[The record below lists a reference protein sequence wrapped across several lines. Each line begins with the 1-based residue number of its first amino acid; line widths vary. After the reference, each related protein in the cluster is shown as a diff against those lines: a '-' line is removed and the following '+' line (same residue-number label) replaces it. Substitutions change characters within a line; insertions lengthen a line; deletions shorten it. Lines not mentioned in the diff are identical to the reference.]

1 MLTTT
6 TRTKTKTKTKTKRL
20 TSGKIQ
26 SAAVVITMMTS
37 IVLAVWQ
44 IPTALAT
51 SLEEI
56 RVSREISAPV
66 DQVWGI
72 VSNIDNETKYW
83 PTFKAIKNINK
94 TGNTTEREVT
104 LIAGPLGETKTRQIV
119 TVDPGQFAVETNL
132 TEGPV
137 TGTRVLALS
146 QPAEDNTKT
155 KIDAVWKVDLSG
167 ISILGRGFA
176 KDGITG
182 TTEEALGK
190 IAQAVE

>member
-1 MLTTT
+1 
-6 TRTKTKTKTKTKRL
+6 
-20 TSGKIQ
+20 
-26 SAAVVITMMTS
+26 
-37 IVLAVWQ
+37 
-44 IPTALAT
+44 
-51 SLEEI
+51 
-56 RVSREISAPV
+56 
-66 DQVWGI
+66 
-72 VSNIDNETKYW
+72 
-83 PTFKAIKNINK
+83 
-94 TGNTTEREVT
+94 
-104 LIAGPLGETKTRQIV
+104 
-119 TVDPGQFAVETNL
+119 VDPGQFVVETNL

-167 ISILGRGFA
+167 IPLPGRGFA

>member
-1 MLTTT
+1 ME
-6 TRTKTKTKTKTKRL
+6 TKTKTKTKKL
-20 TSGKIQ
+20 PSGKLLN
-26 SAAVVITMMTS
+26 AAVVITMMAS

-44 IPTALAT
+44 IPTATAS

-56 RVSREISAPV
+56 KVSREISAPV

-83 PTFKAIKNINK
+83 PTFKAIKNIDE

-104 LIAGPLGETKTRQIV
+104 LIAGLLGDTKTRQIV
-119 TVDPGQFAVETNL
+119 TVDPGQFVVETNL
-132 TEGPV
+132 TDGPV
-137 TGTRVLALS
+137 TGTRVLTLS

-167 ISILGRGFA
+167 IPILGRGFA